1 MVGDDR
7 LRKAQKAGADWLET
21 ARVRAEE
28 FLRELSRATD
38 TTEGRAQEAVND
50 LIEGSKK
57 GTEQLVSSIRT
68 EISAQLGL
76 LGLATKAD
84 LADLERRLTG
94 KAAGAKKTGPAEKAG
109 PAKKAAPVKKDS
121 PGKKATTSS
130 GSKKA
135 APTGEAAPKKAAN

>member
-1 MVGDDR
+1 MAGDDR

-38 TTEGRAQEAVND
+38 TIEGRAQEAVND

-94 KAAGAKKTGPAEKAG
+94 KATGAKKAS

-135 APTGEAAPKKAAN
+135 APTGKAAPKKAAN

>member
-1 MVGDDR
+1 LGMAGDDR

-68 EISAQLGL
+68 EITAQLGL

-94 KAAGAKKTGPAEKAG
+94 KATGAKKAG

-135 APTGEAAPKKAAN
+135 APTGKAAPKKAAN

>member
-1 MVGDDR
+1 MAGDDR
-7 LRKAQKAGADWLET
+7 LKKAQKAGADWLET
-21 ARVRAEE
+21 ARARAEE

-68 EISAQLGL
+68 EITAQLGL

-94 KAAGAKKTGPAEKAG
+94 KAAGAKKAA
-109 PAKKAAPVKKDS
+109 PAKKAATAKKAA
-121 PGKKATTSS
+121 PAKKATNSS

-135 APTGEAAPKKAAN
+135 AETGTAAPNKAAN